1 VYEALTA
8 RHRHYWANFL
18 QTQAIRE
25 KASAHMTGAS
35 AISVQCLKSPFTVP
49 RSLFS
54 RCLHCPRDFSL
65 TGSHFCILNSWRSGC
80 KARDELYMSAMQV
93 EHNSQCAL

>member
-1 VYEALTA
+1 MYEALTA

-35 AISVQCLKSPFTVP
+35 AISVQCKKALLLSPGVYLVDVCTVQGTF
-49 RSLFS
+49 L
-54 RCLHCPRDFSL
+54 
-65 TGSHFCILNSWRSGC
+65 
-80 KARDELYMSAMQV
+80 
-93 EHNSQCAL
+93 

>member
-1 VYEALTA
+1 MSAVLVPPHAVLLLPNNKLHNIGVRAQQGATVFEALTA

-35 AISVQCLKSPFTVP
+35 AISVQCKKALLLSPGV
-49 RSLFS
+49 
-54 RCLHCPRDFSL
+54 
-65 TGSHFCILNSWRSGC
+65 I
-80 KARDELYMSAMQV
+80 
-93 EHNSQCAL
+93 